1 VRDSRLAAAEC
12 AVPLQT
18 MTDTLVQE
26 CDSLRATLHEWR
38 VGSQSLEA
46 QLSESMAAL
55 AAYQS
60 HLDAW
65 QQQLAHERE
74 RLRQEQEQ
82 LAHERTAARES
93 NTGHEHASAEAGT
106 EVAEAREKIS
116 ALSASLLT
124 RTEELR
130 QMDERR
136 SQLASELE
144 MNQVREKELVAALE
158 EQRRT
163 LEVERSHRA
172 EELRNLEKL
181 QLSAEGAGPGQA
193 TSDNALAALEQSGRP
208 AAEAGQQI
216 NENPVLGSIV
226 EQFGKLRKQ
235 RAMDRQVL
243 RKAR

>member
-1 VRDSRLAAAEC
+1 
-12 AVPLQT
+12 
-18 MTDTLVQE
+18 MTDTFVQK
-26 CDSLRATLHEWR
+26 CDSIRATLHEWR
-38 VGSQSLEA
+38 AGQESLDA
-46 QLSESMAAL
+46 QLAESLSAL

-65 QQQLAHERE
+65 QQQLAKERE
-74 RLRQEQEQ
+74 GLRQ
-82 LAHERTAARES
+82 AREKFEKERAAS
-93 NTGHEHASAEAGT
+93 GEGKTGHEDAPAEPGS
-106 EVAEAREKIS
+106 ELAEAREKIS

-144 MNQVREKELVAALE
+144 MNQAREKELVAALE
-158 EQRRT
+158 EQKRS
-163 LEVERSHRA
+163 LEQERAHRA
-172 EELRNLEKL
+172 EELRNLERL
-181 QLSAEGAGPGQA
+181 TGSADAAAQPD
-193 TSDNALAALEQSGRP
+193 SDKAIASLEQSGRP
-208 AAEAGQQI
+208 AGNNGQV

-243 RKAR
+243 RKR

>member
-1 VRDSRLAAAEC
+1 
-12 AVPLQT
+12 
-18 MTDTLVQE
+18 MTDTFVQE
-26 CDSLRATLHEWR
+26 CDSLRATLDEWR
-38 VGSQSLEA
+38 AGHESLDA
-46 QLSESMAAL
+46 QLGESLQAL

-65 QQQLAHERE
+65 QQKLAEERE
-74 RLRQEQEQ
+74 RLRQEQEKFER
-82 LAHERTAARES
+82 ERTAAREG
-93 NTGHEHASAEAGT
+93 NTGAEQTSAEPGS
-106 EVAEAREKIS
+106 ELAEARERIS
-116 ALSASLLT
+116 TLSASLLA

-158 EQRRT
+158 EQKRT
-163 LEVERSHRA
+163 LEQERSHRA
-172 EELRNLEKL
+172 EELQNLERL
-181 QLSAEGAGPGQA
+181 AQSPQAAPGQS
-193 TSDNALAALEQSGRP
+193 TSDNPLASHEQSGQP
-208 AAEAGQQI
+208 AANSGNQQM

-243 RKAR
+243 RKPR